1 MPLNSMKIGYICK
14 INLFFADIP
23 FFHDSGIHEDFKVK
37 KQLGNPDY
45 LSYLRRENNCRQLC
59 VS

>member
-1 MPLNSMKIGYICK
+1 MLLNSMKIGYICK
-14 INLFFADIP
+14 INSFLPICR
-23 FFHDSGIHEDFKVK
+23 FFHDSGIHEDFKVG

-45 LSYLRRENNCRQLC
+45 LSYLRRECNYRQLC